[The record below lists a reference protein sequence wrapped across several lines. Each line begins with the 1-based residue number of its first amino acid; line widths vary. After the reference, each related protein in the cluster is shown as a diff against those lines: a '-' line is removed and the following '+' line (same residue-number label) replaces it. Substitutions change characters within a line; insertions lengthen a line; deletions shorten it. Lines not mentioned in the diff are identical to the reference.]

1 MTQIAFDK
9 GGFDPL
15 FGRMSGWLL
24 AIDIGNT
31 TTAVGLFRGSRL
43 VLSNRLDS
51 RSELRVD
58 ECAEML
64 SAFLQ
69 KKLSNMPSFQRGII
83 ASVVPRLTSVYTSA
97 METKFGVKLLLVSA
111 QLPVG
116 LKIGYRKPEQLGAD
130 RLANA
135 VAGFYLY
142 GGPVVVIDLGTAT
155 KFEVVTKTGEYRGGA
170 IGPGVETASADLV
183 RKTALLPKVA
193 LKKPRRAIGRSTE
206 EALQAGILL
215 GAAGGIDRVVVEIE
229 KELGAKVKVI
239 ATGGLAKTVA
249 GLSKRIQKV
258 DPDLTLKGLAI
269 IADLTP

>member
-15 FGRMSGWLL
+15 FGRMAGWLL

-69 KKLSNMPSFQRGII
+69 KKLSNTPSFQRGII

-97 METKFGVKLLLVSA
+97 METKFGVKPLLVSA

-116 LKIGYRKPEQLGAD
+116 LKIGYRKPQQLGAD

-155 KFEVVTKTGEYRGGA
+155 KFEVVTKKGEYLGGA

-183 RKTALLPKVA
+183 RRTALLPKVI
-193 LKKPRRAIGRSTE
+193 LKKPQKAIGRSTE
-206 EALQAGILL
+206 EALQAGILF

-269 IADLTP
+269 IADLSC